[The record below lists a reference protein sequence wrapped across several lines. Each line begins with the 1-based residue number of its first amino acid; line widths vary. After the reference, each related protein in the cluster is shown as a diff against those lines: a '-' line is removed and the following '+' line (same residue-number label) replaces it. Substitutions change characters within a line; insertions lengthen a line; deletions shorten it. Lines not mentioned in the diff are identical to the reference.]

1 MSRNSLKW
9 PIWANPPANNRT
21 WQGNDSPDK
30 LWIFYKEVIRGI
42 TPPYLWRILRNL
54 KNLKNKNS
62 NLSHDD
68 LFKGDDS
75 LFKKLLVE

>member
-1 MSRNSLKW
+1 MVFFIKKMSRNSLKW

-30 LWIFYKEVIRGI
+30 QWIFYKEVLRGI

-54 KNLKNKNS
+54 KKPISINGLRP
-62 NLSHDD
+62 
-68 LFKGDDS
+68 
-75 LFKKLLVE
+75 